1 MFELFHKEKILS
13 VIIISSFIVISA
25 YYLSLKDIDVERELE
40 AYDMSKLIADRVEGI
55 YLYGPDAGYLHLV
68 QLNQINEFPVNSDE
82 YFPSGPIQVRAT
94 YNTMSEYIE
103 QAKVDGVTHLIL
115 DGRDKNPKLFNDV
128 FYEREKYTF
137 LIKDFS
143 SDDYDYN
150 YLVKIYRIDF
160 EEFDRLKIQN

>member
-1 MFELFHKEKILS
+1 M
-13 VIIISSFIVISA
+13 ISSFIVISV
-25 YYLSLKDIDVERELE
+25 YYLSLKDIDVEHELE

-55 YLYGPDAGYLHLV
+55 YLYGQEAGYLALV
-68 QLNQINEFPVNSDE
+68 QLTQVDEFPVNSDE

-115 DGRDKNPKLFNDV
+115 DGGNKSPKLFNDV
-128 FYEREKYTF
+128 FYEREKYPF
-137 LIKDFS
+137 LIKEFS
-143 SDDYDYN
+143 SNDYGYN

-160 EEFDRLKIQN
+160 EEFDRVKIEN